1 MRKVT
6 IQAYAKI
13 NLYLDI
19 TGSLDGGYHA
29 LDTVM
34 ASVSCADFVTVGV
47 RDDGD
52 ITVRMDGAACGEE
65 NTAYRA
71 AKLVADRVGAGI
83 DVNIVK
89 RIPYS
94 AGLGGS
100 SADSAAVLS
109 AAKKLFDI
117 PQCELDDMA
126 LLCGSDVAYMMRG
139 GFMRAKGRG
148 EKLSEIDGLDY
159 LLDKHLVV
167 VQLCEGASTGAI
179 YGEYDS
185 LRIQPHGGAD
195 EAIERL
201 KAGDVKGAV
210 FNCLTVPAAK
220 LCPTIVNSLYTLK
233 SYSDT
238 VAMTGSGSS
247 VYAVFDN
254 IFDAKKCYDEMKGF
268 KYKGLLHFV

>member
-19 TGSLDGGYHA
+19 TGRLDGGYHA

-89 RIPYS
+89 RIP
-94 AGLGGS
+94 LLIS
-100 SADSAAVLS
+100 SYFPILYRISITLPPICFFIHS
-109 AAKKLFDI
+109 
-117 PQCELDDMA
+117 
-126 LLCGSDVAYMMRG
+126 
-139 GFMRAKGRG
+139 
-148 EKLSEIDGLDY
+148 
-159 LLDKHLVV
+159 LV
-167 VQLCEGASTGAI
+167 S
-179 YGEYDS
+179 
-185 LRIQPHGGAD
+185 
-195 EAIERL
+195 
-201 KAGDVKGAV
+201 
-210 FNCLTVPAAK
+210 
-220 LCPTIVNSLYTLK
+220 CPI
-233 SYSDT
+233 
-238 VAMTGSGSS
+238 
-247 VYAVFDN
+247 
-254 IFDAKKCYDEMKGF
+254 
-268 KYKGLLHFV
+268 